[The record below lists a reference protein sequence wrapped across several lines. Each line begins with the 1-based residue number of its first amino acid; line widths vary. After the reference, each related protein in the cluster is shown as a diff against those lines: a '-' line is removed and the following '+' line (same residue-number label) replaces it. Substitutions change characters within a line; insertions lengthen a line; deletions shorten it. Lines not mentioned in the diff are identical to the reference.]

1 MQTDITQTS
10 QTDMENKVSNYSVD
24 SKSTDGIQDQDETRQ
39 GYENFPKWNGYY
51 LKIPEVKKPIDNYA
65 TWVVGKGITTDT
77 RTQVILDNIT
87 GSGEDNFLSI
97 MWNMIV
103 TKKINGDSFAEI
115 RRDEE
120 TGILVNLIP
129 FSPENIVTIYNR
141 DGTIKH
147 YEHISTIEG
156 NKPTTFLPHKMLHL
170 MNDRYADSMH
180 GFSVIEATEWIILAR
195 NQAMADIKRQTHI
208 SMIRVLRVDEDDR
221 TRMANLKTD
230 YAEAI
235 NKGELLIIPT
245 MAKEAAFEDLQVP
258 AISAYLE
265 WIRYLE
271 NAFYKAIGFPKSLTG
286 DAEGI
291 PESGGK
297 MAYFNHMPI
306 YNREVTDVQN
316 DLWNQVAIKLEFKE
330 QEKLTDSMNDTE
342 NKNKAQTGF
351 QPSDTQV

>member
-1 MQTDITQTS
+1 MQTDITQTTT
-10 QTDMENKVSNYSVD
+10 TDLNNLVTDYNVD
-24 SKSTDGIQDQDETRQ
+24 AKSTDGVQDQKETRQ
-39 GYENFPKWNGYY
+39 GYENFTKWNGYY

-65 TWVVGKGITTDT
+65 TWVVGKGIITDA

-87 GSGEDNFLSI
+87 GSGEDSFLPI

-115 RRDEE
+115 RRNDEG
-120 TGILVNLIP
+120 TLINLIP

-141 DGTIKH
+141 DGTIKE

-156 NKPTTFLPHKMLHL
+156 NKPATFKPKEMLHL
-170 MNDRYADSMH
+170 MNDRYADNMH
-180 GFSVIEATEWIILAR
+180 GTSVIEAAEWIILAR
-195 NQAMADIKRQTHI
+195 NQAMSDIKRTAHRTT
-208 SMIRVLRVDEDDR
+208 IRVLYVDEDDK
-221 TRMANLKTD
+221 TRMTDLKRD
-230 YAEAI
+230 YAEAME
-235 NKGELLIIPT
+235 KGELLIIPT
-245 MAKEAAFEDLQVP
+245 LEKDAKFQDLQIP
-258 AISAYLE
+258 PITAYLE

-297 MAYFNHMPI
+297 MAYFNHMPV
-306 YNREVTDVQN
+306 YNREVTDLQA
-316 DLWNQVAIKLEFKE
+316 DLWNQLAIKIEFKE
-330 QEKLTDSMNDTE
+330 QATLTDSMNDTE